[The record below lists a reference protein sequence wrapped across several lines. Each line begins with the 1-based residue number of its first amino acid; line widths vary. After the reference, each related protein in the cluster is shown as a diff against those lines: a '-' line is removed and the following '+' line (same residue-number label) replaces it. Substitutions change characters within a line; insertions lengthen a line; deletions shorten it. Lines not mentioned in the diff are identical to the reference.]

1 MPPEAI
7 VEEGERG
14 ERPVLLRPG
23 LVGLVRRRPV
33 ADTHRVVAP
42 REQHLHRPPAL
53 AGQVGRDDRVL
64 AHAELAAEAAAHVV
78 LDDGDVGRRD
88 LEGPGQ
94 AVADA
99 VDVLGR
105 VVDDE
110 VVALPRG
117 DAAVRLGR
125 VVDLEAGPVGALDDD
140 VGLGEAFFDVAPAVL
155 EELVDVGLA
164 VAHLRGGRVA
174 GLLPIDDGGERLVL
188 DLDQGQGL
196 LGRPLVDG
204 RHGRDLLAGVA
215 DLAVGEL
222 QGGLDPGHGQRRG
235 EVDRND
241 FGRGPR
247 RAQDL
252 ADEHAPEPDVVRVPG
267 PPRDDLAAVD
277 ARRRFPDV
285 NEGRLRGLGFRR
297 GGWDRRGLDRPGLP
311 FRVASGVGGIGF
323 PSHVRPPSAFSPRC
337 RRHRRSW
344 RSCRSGRGSRRAPA

>member
-1 MPPEAI
+1 M
-7 VEEGERG
+7 
-14 ERPVLLRPG
+14 
-23 LVGLVRRRPV
+23 RRRPV
-33 ADTHRVVAP
+33 ADAHRVVAP

-53 AGQVGRDDRVL
+53 PGQVGRDDRVL
-64 AHAELAAEAAAHVV
+64 ARAELAAEAAAHVV
-78 LDDGDVGRRD
+78 FNDSDVGRRD

-140 VGLGEAFFDVAPAVL
+140 VGLGEALFDVAPAVL

-164 VAHLRGGRVA
+164 VAHLRGARVA
-174 GLLPIDDGGERLVL
+174 GLFPIDDGGERLVL

-204 RHGRDLLAGVA
+204 GHGRDLLAGVA

-241 FGRGPR
+241 LGRGPR

-252 ADEHAPEPDVVRVPG
+252 ADEHALEPDVVRVPG

-277 ARRRFPDV
+277 ARR
-285 NEGRLRGLGFRR
+285 
-297 GGWDRRGLDRPGLP
+297 
-311 FRVASGVGGIGF
+311 A
-323 PSHVRPPSAFSPRC
+323 C
-337 RRHRRSW
+337 R
-344 RSCRSGRGSRRAPA
+344 